1 MTTDNHQDQNRIDRL
16 EAAFI
21 DLAEARSR
29 QEETQRQQAETQRRQ
44 EETQRRQE
52 ETQRQQLAA
61 IQRHDMLL
69 EMAQAIQRDHE
80 QTLQMVTSNQ
90 ERFEA
95 AQERH
100 EAAQERYEAAQER
113 HEAALERHEETMRIL
128 ASNQERHE
136 ETLQML
142 TANQER
148 LEAAQERH
156 EATQNQIVWLVETVS
171 TMLNRVIDTQQ
182 EHSLALRG
190 LLENRV
196 DTP

>member
-21 DLAEARSR
+21 DLAEALS
-29 QEETQRQQAETQRRQ
+29 
-44 EETQRRQE
+44 RQE

-90 ERFEA
+90 ERYEA
-95 AQERH
+95 ALERYEAALERH
-100 EAAQERYEAAQER
+100 EAALER

-128 ASNQERHE
+128 AS
-136 ETLQML
+136 
-142 TANQER
+142 NQER